1 MVGKRAPIIIIITAV
16 IKSSSSLV
24 HYTFSGSELDDP
36 SRHTCPSYIFRTDWP
51 LSLSLFRALASRNF
65 SITAGE
71 CVIHHRKFSIT
82 TVNYT
87 SFIHTHT
94 QIYSLSFSMYTF
106 INSPATVHAAIVFT
120 QSRQVQ
126 RTGENWRDGRSVRWF
141 TTCWIL
147 LCLRP
152 IKWVVLQ
159 RERKR
164 NNNKCW

>member
-94 QIYSLSFSMYTF
+94 HKSILSLSMYTF